1 MTTFSPPGSTAQG
14 TSAARFKRVVELPAL
29 TGLRFFAA
37 LFVVLYH
44 FVSPAARASH
54 AVGANL
60 LSTGYMAVGVFFLL
74 SGFVLTYSYL
84 GEAGTLSTDRRSF
97 WIARFARIYPAYLF
111 AFLVAAP
118 FQIVGSIY
126 VNGWRLAAEKL
137 AVGGGLYLSLLQS
150 WTPWTAWYWNP
161 PAWSL
166 SVEVFFYF
174 CFPFLGLLF
183 GRMLPRRCLGWAVGL
198 WMAGLLVP
206 ALYCALRVPAAQP
219 LASSLQLAIETNP
232 LLRLPE
238 FLVGVLLGRIYL
250 SGFRFSPR
258 AAAALSLAVLVGL
271 GAALSASAAIPR
283 PLLANGLLVP
293 LSALLIFSLAHQ
305 RGLVAAL
312 LSNRVVKLLGEAS
325 FSIYIL
331 QIPVSHLLGF
341 TPERFTPLRFACYLA
356 LLTGISLFSFFYVE
370 KPLRSRVKAMFE
382 WRLGGPRG
390 AATALPNLTPACG
403 NAPLQG
409 GHATV
414 EV

>member
-1 MTTFSPPGSTAQG
+1 MTMFSPLPSTAQG
-14 TSAARFKRVVELPAL
+14 TSAARSKRAVELPAL

-44 FVSPAARASH
+44 FVSPAALASH
-54 AVGANL
+54 STGAHL
-60 LSTGYMAVGVFFLL
+60 LSTGYIAVGIFFLL

-84 GEAGTLSTDRRSF
+84 GESGTLSTDRRSF

-111 AFLVAAP
+111 AFLLAAP
-118 FQIVGSIY
+118 FQIVGSIH

-174 CFPFLGLLF
+174 CFPLLAVLF
-183 GRMLPRRCLGWAVGL
+183 GRMLPRRCLGWAAGL
-198 WMAGLLVP
+198 WMAGLLAP
-206 ALYCALRVPAAQP
+206 ALYCALRASAAQP
-219 LASSLQLAIETNP
+219 VASSLQLAIESNP

-250 SGFRFSPR
+250 SGYRLSPR
-258 AAAALSLAVLVGL
+258 AAATISLAALVGL

-305 RGLVAAL
+305 HGLLAAF

-356 LLTGISLFSFFYVE
+356 LLTGMSLFSFFYVE
-370 KPLRSRVKAMFE
+370 KPLRGRIKAMFE
-382 WRLGGPRG
+382 RHLRGPG
-390 AATALPNLTPACG
+390 SAATALPNRTPARG
-403 NAPLQG
+403 NAPLHG
-409 GHATV
+409 GHVTV
-414 EV
+414 